1 MKTNNKNKVTL
12 LTLCLLSAL
21 TYILGSCS
29 GDNDLT
35 GSNDLSINMQIPT
48 TRSADPEAPQFW
60 NSENKTPV
68 NEDEC
73 GLFALTEVKKKYPN
87 RGIDGYDSVS
97 EYYKSMNDY
106 AQKNY
111 GYKGGAMDI
120 ETLYGVGKHYG
131 LFTDSLF
138 FSSENEPGVFFSNKE
153 NQQNAKIVCF
163 QKEGQDHYAKYDGID
178 KEGRVKYYDS
188 DGYGSIDPKEVEGVM
203 YDDK

>member
-1 MKTNNKNKVTL
+1 MTTRNKNKATFITVGS
-12 LTLCLLSAL
+12 LCAFIC
-21 TYILGSCS
+21 ILGSCT

-35 GSNDLSINMQIPT
+35 GCSDLSIDMQIPM
-48 TRSADPEAPQFW
+48 TRSTAPEQFW
-60 NSENKTPV
+60 NTENKTPV
-68 NEDEC
+68 KEDEC
-73 GLFALTEVKKKYPN
+73 GLFALTEVKKKTPN

-97 EYYKSMNDY
+97 EYYESMDDY
-106 AQKNY
+106 ARENY
-111 GYKGGAMDI
+111 GYKGGAMDS

-138 FSSENEPGVFFSNKE
+138 FSSENEPGLFFSNKE

-178 KEGRVKYYDS
+178 KKGRVKYYDS

-203 YDDK
+203 YDNK